1 MKKPTKKSI
10 AGAME
15 RLSKASV
22 SPKERLKL
30 LKGINVVIKK
40 TDAKVKKLIV
50 KIKKEADK
58 SK

>member
-10 AGAME
+10 AEAME